1 MKRFIETKTYLEVWS
16 ILEVKSEIKEKIP
29 VSVLEHIYKNAKKV
43 GYSFEYNQDEEILN
57 QVSREA
63 FCLYVSLYL
72 QYVATE
78 EEKAKLKEILIENE
92 VKLKGG
98 RL

>member
-1 MKRFIETKTYLEVWS
+1 MPRK
-16 ILEVKSEIKEKIP
+16 
-29 VSVLEHIYKNAKKV
+29 A
-43 GYSFEYNQDEEILN
+43 GYSFECNSDEEILN

-63 FCLYVSLYL
+63 FCLYISLYL
-72 QYVATE
+72 QYVADD

-98 RL
+98 I